1 MTVEENV
8 KKIISGKVRE
18 VYEISSDKLVIVTTD
33 RISAFDVILPK
44 PVKDKGKVLNAVS
57 LFWFDFTKGIIPNHI
72 ISSDLKDMPE
82 FFQKSEFEGRT
93 VLVKKLKMLPFEFIV
108 RGYMFG
114 NMWGAYSKGEKFC
127 GEKIEGD
134 YKLAEKLTAP
144 LFTPST
150 KAQTGH
156 DEYVSVQY
164 VADKIGAELA
174 SGIEKVSLELY
185 NTCYNYAYNKN
196 IIIADT
202 KFEFGLDTRDNL
214 LVADEILTP
223 DSSRFWSLSDYKVG
237 VSPKSYDKQLVRDW
251 LLNNKINGEMQF
263 DNVSDDVL
271 IKTSEIYAE
280 CLKKIT
286 RPVQQPTGL

>member
-1 MTVEENV
+1 V

-18 VYEISSDKLVIVTTD
+18 VYEVSDDALVIVTTD

-44 PVKDKGKVLNAVS
+44 PVANKGKVLNAVS
-57 LFWFDFTKGIIPNHI
+57 LFWFNFTKGIIPNHI
-72 ISSDLKDMPE
+72 ISSDLKEMPE
-82 FFQKSEFEGRT
+82 FFQNNEFEGRT

-127 GEKIEGD
+127 GQKIEGD
-134 YKLAEKLTAP
+134 YKLAEKLTSP

-150 KAQTGH
+150 KARVGH
-156 DEYVSVQY
+156 DEYISVQY

-174 SGIEKVSLELY
+174 DRIKKISLELY
-185 NTCYNYAYNKN
+185 NTCYDYAYNKN

-202 KFEFGLDTRDNL
+202 KFEFGLDENNNL
-214 LVADEILTP
+214 FVADEILTP

-237 VSPKSYDKQLVRDW
+237 ISPKSYDKQLVRDW
-251 LLNNKINGEMQF
+251 LQNNKINGEMQF

-271 IKTSEIYAE
+271 RKTSEIYAE
-280 CLKKIT
+280 CLTKIT
-286 RPVQQPTGL
+286 G